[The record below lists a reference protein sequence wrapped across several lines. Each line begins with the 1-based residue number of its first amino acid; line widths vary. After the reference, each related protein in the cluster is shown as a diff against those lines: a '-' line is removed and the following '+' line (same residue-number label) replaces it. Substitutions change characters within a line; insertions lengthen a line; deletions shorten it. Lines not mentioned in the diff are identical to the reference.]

1 MTYVPILS
9 FRVVWVFGGVIDGSI
24 EVVTPTLL
32 TRSVISKLREADV
45 KANTVLKE
53 MGKAVA
59 D

>member
-1 MTYVPILS
+1 MYL
-9 FRVVWVFGGVIDGSI
+9 FCLRVVWVFGGVIDGSI

-53 MGKAVA
+53 MGKTVA